1 MLVFKTNEIIALL
14 RIMLILT
21 HSDESKG
28 GGGSCICL
36 LIHDFFLIK
45 CPSKEEISKCKPSG
59 TFSASAK

>member
-1 MLVFKTNEIIALL
+1 
-14 RIMLILT
+14 MLILT
-21 HSDESKG
+21 HSDEFKG

-45 CPSKEEISKCKPSG
+45 CPSKEKISKCKPSG